1 MIPEQNAAGFG
12 GNMATTMAHRLFKG
26 TLLLTVTGFITRIL
40 GFFYRIY
47 LADLLGAHYLGIY
60 QLIFPVYAICFTI
73 YGAGIQTALS
83 QVIASRK
90 NDKENL
96 SEGVRLFGIGT
107 FVAMT
112 LAIFLQ
118 LLLWNNADWVAIHF
132 VMEPS
137 LTPYLKIITV
147 FFPFC
152 CLSACINGYYY
163 GIQDAKIPAM
173 TQVIEQIFRII
184 FVFGVSFFL
193 IPGASP
199 QENCRVA
206 VWGLAVGEI
215 NSCLYNVYK
224 LVCHLRSQRRNVR
237 RTVYGGAAEKRK
249 RQRKTGVG
257 KYLSM
262 RFVDRGGFYSLLW
275 LASTLTVTRL
285 FITLLNSIETV
296 LLPAMLRKYGCS
308 GEEALS
314 IYGVLTGMTFSFLL
328 FPSTI
333 TNSLAVLL
341 VPSIAEADAAGD
353 IRMIRKSII
362 LSIRYCLL
370 LGILCTGFFMVFG
383 MELGRVIF
391 HNEMAGEFLVTL
403 SWLCPFLYLATAL
416 TSIINGMKK
425 THISFFITAASLGIK
440 ILFLVL
446 AVPRYGMRL
455 YLIGL
460 LVSQL
465 LQVVL
470 ELAYLWPYFR
480 TDGESRN
487 REEHFEPVRQILL
500 PSLQILPCAIA
511 AKSSY
516 QWSGNCFDN
525 IPIVC
530 LFVAG
535 VVFCVVYAAGLF
547 LAGSLTPALL
557 PEKASVKAPPQ
568 R

>member
-1 MIPEQNAAGFG
+1 
-12 GNMATTMAHRLFKG
+12 MATTMAHRLLKG
-26 TLLLTVTGFITRIL
+26 TLLLTITGFITRIL

-90 NDKENL
+90 NDRENPYGGL
-96 SEGVRLFGIGT
+96 RLFVIGT
-107 FVAMT
+107 VIAMA
-112 LAIFLQ
+112 LAILLQ
-118 LLLWNNADWVAIHF
+118 LLLWTNAEWVAIHF
-132 VMEPS
+132 VMEAS
-137 LTPYLKIITV
+137 LTPYLKIMTV

-173 TQVIEQIFRII
+173 TQVVEQIFRII
-184 FVFGVSFFL
+184 FVFGISYLL

-199 QENCRVA
+199 QENCRIA

-215 NSCLYNVYK
+215 SSCFYNVYK
-224 LVCHLRSQRRNVR
+224 LACHLRSQRRNTR
-237 RTVYGGAAEKRK
+237 RTVYRENAK
-249 RQRKTGVG
+249 QRSRRDKVSTG
-257 KYLSM
+257 KYQFMKS
-262 RFVDRGGFYSLLW
+262 VDRGGVYSLLW

-425 THISFFITAASLGIK
+425 THISFLITAVSLGVK
-440 ILFLVL
+440 IVFLML

-465 LQVVL
+465 LQVIL
-470 ELAYLWPYFR
+470 ELIYLCPYFR
-480 TDGESRN
+480 TEGANTDK
-487 REEHFEPVRQILL
+487 EERFEPVRQILL
-500 PSLQILPCAIA
+500 PSLLILPCTIA

-516 QWSGNCFDN
+516 QWSGNCFGN
-525 IPIVC
+525 VSIVC
-530 LFVAG
+530 LLIAG
-535 VVFCVVYAAGLF
+535 IIFCAVYAAGLF
-547 LAGSLTPALL
+547 LTGSLTLTLL
-557 PEKASVKAPPQ
+557 PGKASVKAPP
-568 R
+568 RR

>member
-1 MIPEQNAAGFG
+1 MIPKRNAAGSG
-12 GNMATTMAHRLFKG
+12 GNMTTTMAHRLLKG
-26 TLLLTVTGFITRIL
+26 TLLLTITGFITRVL

-90 NDKENL
+90 NDRENPSGCL
-96 SEGVRLFGIGT
+96 RLFVIGT
-107 FVAMT
+107 VIAMA
-112 LAIFLQ
+112 LA
-118 LLLWNNADWVAIHF
+118 LLLQFLLSSNAEWVAIHF
-132 VMEPS
+132 VMEVS
-137 LTPYLKIITV
+137 LTPYLRIMTV

-173 TQVIEQIFRII
+173 TQVIEQIFRIV
-184 FVFGVSFFL
+184 FVFGISYLL
-193 IPGASP
+193 IPGATP
-199 QENCRVA
+199 QENCRIA

-215 NSCLYNVYK
+215 SSCFYNVYK
-224 LVCHLRSQRRNVR
+224 LACHLRSQRKNAYRM
-237 RTVYGGAAEKRK
+237 VYGENVKQSHKSKADVRK
-249 RQRKTGVG
+249 YHFMK
-257 KYLSM
+257 S
-262 RFVDRGGFYSLLW
+262 VDRGGVYSLVW

-341 VPSIAEADAAGD
+341 VPSIAEADAAGN

-391 HNEMAGEFLVTL
+391 HNEMAGEYLVTL

-425 THISFFITAASLGIK
+425 THITFLITAVSLGIK
-440 ILFLVL
+440 IVFLVL

-465 LQVVL
+465 LQVIL
-470 ELAYLWPYFR
+470 ELIYLCPHFR
-480 TDGESRN
+480 TERKRQDK
-487 REEHFEPVRQILL
+487 EERFEPVRQILL
-500 PSLQILPCAIA
+500 PSLLILPCTIA

-516 QWSGNCFDN
+516 QWSGNCFGN
-525 IPIVC
+525 VSIVC
-530 LFVAG
+530 LLIAG
-535 VVFCVVYAAGLF
+535 IVFCAVYAAGLF
-547 LAGSLTPALL
+547 LAGSLTLTLL
-557 PEKASVKAPPQ
+557 PGKASLETPP
-568 R
+568 RR